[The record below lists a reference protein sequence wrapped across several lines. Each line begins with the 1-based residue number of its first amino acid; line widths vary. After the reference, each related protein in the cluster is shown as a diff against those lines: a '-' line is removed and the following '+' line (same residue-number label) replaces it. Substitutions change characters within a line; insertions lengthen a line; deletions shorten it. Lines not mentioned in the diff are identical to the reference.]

1 MRSFIIKWKENK
13 KYALER
19 ENLVDVT
26 KDTGDIGIDA
36 KAALNLFCATI
47 GNLKKNEIIS
57 IQEIDENGKNI
68 GEPIVPISNENSIV
82 PLVKKRS

>member
-19 ENLVDVT
+19 ENLVNVI

-36 KAALNLFCATI
+36 KAALNLFCANF

-57 IQEIDENGKNI
+57 IQEVNEKGENI
-68 GEPIVPISNENSIV
+68 GEPIVPTSDESSIV
-82 PLVKKRS
+82 PYKK

>member
-1 MRSFIIKWKENK
+1 MRNFCITWKENK
-13 KYALER
+13 YNAIER
-19 ENLVDVT
+19 TQNVAVS
-26 KDTGDIGIDA
+26 KPSGDIGQDA
-36 KAALNLFCATI
+36 KAALNIFIATV

-57 IQEIDENGKNI
+57 IQEVDENGKNI

>member
-1 MRSFIIKWKENK
+1 MRSFIIKWRENK

-19 ENLVDVT
+19 ENLINVT

-36 KAALNLFCATI
+36 KAALNLFCANF

-57 IQEIDENGKNI
+57 IQEIDANGESI
-68 GEPIVPISNENSIV
+68 GLPITPTSGESNIVPY
-82 PLVKKRS
+82 KK

>member
-36 KAALNLFCATI
+36 KDALNLFCANF

-57 IQEIDENGKNI
+57 IQEVNEKGENI
-68 GEPIVPISNENSIV
+68 GEPIVPTSDENSIV
-82 PLVKKRS
+82 PYKK

>member
-13 KYALER
+13 RYALER
-19 ENLVDVT
+19 ENLVNVT

-36 KAALNLFCATI
+36 KAALNLFCANF

-57 IQEIDENGKNI
+57 IQEVNEKGENI
-68 GEPIVPISNENSIV
+68 GEPIVPTSDESSIV
-82 PLVKKRS
+82 PYKK

>member
-19 ENLVDVT
+19 ETLVDVT
-26 KDTGDIGIDA
+26 RESGDIGIDA
-36 KAALNLFCATI
+36 KAALNIFCASF

-57 IQEIDENGKNI
+57 IQEINEKGENI
-68 GEPIVPISNENSIV
+68 GEPIVPTSDESSIV
-82 PLVKKRS
+82 PYKK